1 MIFYWRIID
10 SLRKRK
16 TIVEQFVIDNKIA
29 TIYVLKKD
37 YKKFR
42 VSIGLR
48 KYIFSFE
55 NNKTNAPKKIS
66 YRLRHFLMYQK
77 DTSNVWDNW
86 QWLIISYNGTG
97 HLNDRLE
104 INIPI
109 PEWCES

>member
-1 MIFYWRIID
+1 MNFYWRLLD
-10 SLRKRK
+10 SFRKRK
-16 TIVEQFVIDNKIA
+16 TIVGQFVVNNKIA

-66 YRLRHFLMYQK
+66 SKLRHFLMYQK
-77 DTSNVWDNW
+77 DASNIWDNW

-109 PEWCES
+109 PEWYES